1 MHVLV
6 GRFEIHVPWSH
17 SLKEKR
23 MVVRS
28 IRGRVREKFEV
39 ACSEVAHLDLH
50 QRIVMAIAAV
60 GPDRVPLE
68 QLFEKLVSFVDG
80 NTDGELIG
88 HEAEILEFAE
98 DAIPPGAEIGG
109 GADEDARSVHYD
121 FEEGTDLPEDEDGK

>member
-1 MHVLV
+1 MYVLV

-39 ACSEVAHLDLH
+39 ACSEVANLDLH
-50 QRIVMAIAAV
+50 QRIVLAIAAV

-80 NTDGELIG
+80 SSDGELIG

-98 DAIPPGAEIGG
+98 DPVSA
-109 GADEDARSVHYD
+109 
-121 FEEGTDLPEDEDGK
+121 GTRDGFA